1 MFEITR
7 DELKFLAAV
16 PPFLLIAYAK
26 SRFVEAVEKTD
37 TASYDDNGIT
47 GPDWGHSEVVFKC
60 FCSKMLPAPDTNPC
74 PGISLWKVP
83 HSTRFV

>member
-26 SRFVEAVEKTD
+26 SRFLEAVEK
-37 TASYDDNGIT
+37 NGY
-47 GPDWGHSEVVFKC
+47 SF
-60 FCSKMLPAPDTNPC
+60 L
-74 PGISLWKVP
+74 
-83 HSTRFV
+83 